1 MIHGIFLEQESYAA
15 AIADLGIRVT
25 VDPRRLEPPC
35 ALVVPEV
42 GQFQP
47 NTLACDGLAP
57 TNWAIW
63 LLAGQPGGV
72 DAMRQ
77 LSRMAGAVLK
87 GMETSQASIE
97 LSSYTT
103 DAGDPWPAMKISFIT
118 ESSDWVGERDEET
131 KDLGPQGAEEI
142 DERMGQP

>member
-1 MIHGIFLEQESYAA
+1 
-15 AIADLGIRVT
+15 
-25 VDPRRLEPPC
+25 
-35 ALVVPEV
+35 
-42 GQFQP
+42 
-47 NTLACDGLAP
+47 
-57 TNWAIW
+57 
-63 LLAGQPGGV
+63 
-72 DAMRQ
+72 MRQ

-118 ESSDWVGERDEET
+118 ESSDWVGERDGET